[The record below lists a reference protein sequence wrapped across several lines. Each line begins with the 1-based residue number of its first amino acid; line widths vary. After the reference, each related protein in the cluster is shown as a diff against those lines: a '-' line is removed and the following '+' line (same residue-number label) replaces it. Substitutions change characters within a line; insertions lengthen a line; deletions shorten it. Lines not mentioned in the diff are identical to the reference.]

1 MDCLFCKIASKEIP
15 AKIVYEDDLCLAFDD
30 IAPQAPVHSLV
41 IPKKHI
47 ATTNDIE
54 EGDEQLMGHL
64 MRVASKVAK
73 EKGVDQSGFRTVI
86 NCNADS
92 GQLVFHI
99 HLHVIG
105 GRKMS
110 WPPG

>member
-15 AKIVYEDDLCLAFDD
+15 ANIVYEDDLCMAFDD

-47 ATTNDIE
+47 ATTNDIKA
-54 EGDEQLMGHL
+54 GDEKLMGHL
-64 MRVASKVAK
+64 LRVASEVARL
-73 EKGVDQSGFRTVI
+73 KGVDQSGFRTVV
-86 NCNADS
+86 NCNKDS

-99 HLHVIG
+99 HLHLLG

>member
-1 MDCLFCKIASKEIP
+1 MDCLFCKIAAKEIP
-15 AKIVYEDDLCLAFDD
+15 STIVYEDDLCLAFDD

-47 ATTNDIE
+47 ATSNDIT

-64 MRVASKVAK
+64 MRVASEVAK
-73 EKGVDQSGFRTVI
+73 LKGIDQSGFRTVI

-99 HLHVIG
+99 HLHVLG